1 MRSLLLLTAACF
13 APCSFTG
20 ALAQNERLETPM
32 DDRLDE
38 LEALS
43 RNSDDPFA
51 GVIERAEREPV
62 SVTLRAL
69 DKITARYTDI
79 EIPMN
84 KIAQFGSLE
93 LLPRYCD
100 KRPPEEFPETTAF
113 LEVFDREFGARGDD
127 LKIDPSL
134 LETGEEGAD
143 EPIAVPVD
151 EDLELREIPAFGAD
165 AAEEDA
171 PVEAAPL
178 SSEPLPTLPAP
189 EVLSGPQAQGE
200 NIFRGWMFA
209 SSPALNALEHP
220 VYDVW
225 VIDCTTRAVES

>member
-1 MRSLLLLTAACF
+1 MRKFLVLTAACF
-13 APCSFTG
+13 ATS
-20 ALAQNERLETPM
+20 ALAQETRLETPL
-32 DDRLDE
+32 DDELDE

-43 RNSDDPFA
+43 RNNDDPFA
-51 GVIERAEREPV
+51 GVIDRTEREPV

-79 EIPMN
+79 EIAMN
-84 KIAQFGSLE
+84 EIAAFGSLE

-113 LEVFDREFGARGDD
+113 LEVFDKEFGARGDD
-127 LKIDPSL
+127 LKIDAAL
-134 LETGEEGAD
+134 LETGDNNDDLPDAE
-143 EPIAVPVD
+143 PVD
-151 EDLELREIPAFGAD
+151 EILEVEAIPAFGAE
-165 AAEEDA
+165 AEEEAA
-171 PVEAAPL
+171 PVEAAAPL
-178 SSEPLPTLPAP
+178 SEPVPALPAP
-189 EVLSGPQAQGE
+189 EVLNGPQAEGE

-225 VIDCTTRAVES
+225 VIDCTTRAVEG

>member
-1 MRSLLLLTAACF
+1 MRKLFVLTAACF
-13 APCSFTG
+13 ATG
-20 ALAQNERLETPM
+20 ALAQNERLETPL

-51 GVIERAEREPV
+51 GVIDRTEREPV

-79 EIPMN
+79 EISMN
-84 KIAQFGSLE
+84 EIARFGSLE

-113 LEVFDREFGARGDD
+113 LEVFDTEFGARGDD
-127 LKIDPSL
+127 LKIDPAL
-134 LETGEEGAD
+134 LETAEAAD
-143 EPIAVPVD
+143 DLPAAEPTD
-151 EDLELREIPAFGAD
+151 ENLELTEIPAFGAD
-165 AAEEDA
+165 ATQEDA

-178 SSEPLPTLPAP
+178 PSEPVPTLPAP
-189 EVLSGPQAQGE
+189 EVLSGPQAEGE

-225 VIDCTTRAVES
+225 VINCTTRAVES

>member
-1 MRSLLLLTAACF
+1 MRNVIIVTAASFASLLA
-13 APCSFTG
+13 TG
-20 ALAQNERLETPM
+20 ALAQNERFETPM

-51 GVIERAEREPV
+51 GVIDRTEREPV

-79 EIPMN
+79 EIAMN
-84 KIAQFGSLE
+84 EIARFGSLE
-93 LLPRYCD
+93 LQPRFCD

-113 LEVFDREFGARGDD
+113 LEVFDTEFGARGDD

-134 LETGEEGAD
+134 LETDEEKDTPSDASAID
-143 EPIAVPVD
+143 EV
-151 EDLELREIPAFGAD
+151 LELEAIPAFGED
-165 AAEEDA
+165 AMEEAA

-178 SSEPLPTLPAP
+178 ISEPVPSLPAP
-189 EVLSGPQAQGE
+189 EVLNGPQAEGE

-225 VIDCTTRAVES
+225 VIDCTTRAVDN